1 MKPKSK
7 DPFDKLLI
15 ESMMSL
21 YSGDS
26 FNDELRRVVFEY
38 LYFIDF
44 ESLFKII

>member
-15 ESMMSL
+15 ESMMEL

-26 FNDELRRVVFEY
+26 FDDELRRVVFEY
-38 LYFIDF
+38 LYFNDF
-44 ESLFKII
+44 EISF

>member
-7 DPFDKLLI
+7 DPYDKLLI
-15 ESMMSL
+15 DSIMAL
-21 YSGDS
+21 YSGNS

-44 ESLFKII
+44 EISF

>member
-15 ESMMSL
+15 DSMMAL

-26 FNDELRRVVFEY
+26 FDDDLRHVVFEY

-44 ESLFKII
+44 EISF

>member
-7 DPFDKLLI
+7 DPIDKLLI
-15 ESMMSL
+15 ERMMAL

-26 FNDELRRVVFEY
+26 FDDELRRVVFEY

-44 ESLFKII
+44 EISF

>member
-15 ESMMSL
+15 DSIMAL

-26 FNDELRRVVFEY
+26 FNDELRRAVFEY
-38 LYFIDF
+38 LYFNDF
-44 ESLFKII
+44 EISF

>member
-7 DPFDKLLI
+7 DPSDKLLI
-15 ESMMSL
+15 DSIMAL

-44 ESLFKII
+44 EISF

>member
-7 DPFDKLLI
+7 DPIDKLII
-15 ESMMSL
+15 ECMMKL

-26 FNDELRRVVFEY
+26 FDDELRRVVFEY

-44 ESLFKII
+44 EISF